1 MIYIVFHR
9 AVAIAVFLLLVF
21 LPQFVSTYYVSL
33 LTLALIYAIFAMSL
47 DLVFGYM
54 DMPTLGHAAFLGVAA
69 YAIGIFS
76 KGVSAALWLNFVLGI
91 GMAGVV
97 AALFGLL
104 ALRTREAYFFM
115 ITLAM
120 SQMLW
125 GIAIKWRSF
134 TRGEDGISS
143 IPRPYL
149 SFLPWSL
156 EDAHIFFYFVLFF
169 FIIASII
176 MYIMVRSP
184 FGHVI
189 LGIRECKQR
198 MCALGFNAKLYNYI
212 WFIIAGCFAG
222 LAGNLLVYYHGFV
235 NPADVGITMSAE
247 GFLMVLLGGPGT
259 LIGPAVGAVVIV
271 LMKNIISSWTTR
283 WPLFVGLIYVL
294 VVIFAPNGI
303 LGVVNKFKPRK

>member
-1 MIYIVFHR
+1 MR
-9 AVAIAVFLLLVF
+9 KWAAVIAIFLGLVF
-21 LPQFVSTYYVSL
+21 LPQFISTYYVNL
-33 LTLALIYAIFAMSL
+33 LALALIYAIFAMSL

-54 DMPTLGHAAFLGVAA
+54 DMPTLGHAAFSGVAA

-76 KGVSAALWLNFVLGI
+76 KDVLAVFWLNFLLGI
-91 GMAGVV
+91 GMACVV

-120 SQMLW
+120 AQMLW
-125 GIAIKWRSF
+125 GIAIKWRSL

-156 EDAHIFFYFVLFF
+156 GDASIYFYFVLFF

-189 LGIRECKQR
+189 SGIRECEQR
-198 MCALGFNAKLYNYI
+198 MRALGFNTKLYNYI
-212 WFIIAGCFAG
+212 WFIIAGCLAG
-222 LAGNLLVYYHGFV
+222 VAGNLLVYYNGFV
-235 NPADVGITMSAE
+235 SPADVGITTSAE

-259 LIGPAVGAVVIV
+259 LIGPAIGAVVIV
-271 LMKNIISSWTTR
+271 LLKNIISGWTTR
-283 WPLFVGLIYVL
+283 WLLFIGLIYVL
-294 VVIFAPNGI
+294 VVIFTPNGI
-303 LGVVNKFKPRK
+303 LGLVNKFILKKRVTT